1 MYDIILSKSRDA
13 KLITVQINLITECV
27 RLRVDITNTPHT
39 GLFWEEL
46 EEIFGPILRPI
57 LDPVLEAL
65 QDVSLRMTFL
75 STIVTFVVV
84 LGGMIFL
91 IYEGPI
97 LIKLVGLSPSEESP
111 PSRRSPRTTSPETR
125 PSHTQKRQPTVSR
138 RPDQTVQSHRMS
150 RPERPKPVAELEGVK
165 VISELKP
172 KGDLLEFIVDVS
184 NGRDTRIDMV
194 VVNVNLPRG
203 LETASGSFRMKRL
216 GTVHP
221 GTSESVVISIRDVGG
236 DITQITGYVEF
247 MGAAYQVTR
256 ITIPPP
262 TEITPVE
269 II

>member
-1 MYDIILSKSRDA
+1 
-13 KLITVQINLITECV
+13 
-27 RLRVDITNTPHT
+27 VDITNTPHT

-65 QDVSLRMTFL
+65 QDTSLRMTFL

-91 IYEGPI
+91 IYEGPV
-97 LIKLVGLSPSEESP
+97 LIKWIGLSSSEQSP
-111 PSRRSPRTTSPETR
+111 PLRRSPRTTSPQSR
-125 PSHTQKRQPTVSR
+125 PSSPSQTPRTHTPV
-138 RPDQTVQSHRMS
+138 RPRPGQTAQSHRLS
-150 RPERPKPVAELEGVK
+150 KPERPKPVAELEGVR
-165 VISELKP
+165 VISELRS
-172 KGDLLEFIVDVS
+172 KGDLLEFEIVVN
-184 NGRDTRIDMV
+184 NGRDSRIDMV
-194 VVNVNLPRG
+194 VVNVNFPRG
-203 LETASGSFRMKRL
+203 LETASGSFRMQRL

-221 GTSESVVISIRDVGG
+221 GTSESVIVRIRHTGG

-262 TEITPVE
+262 TEI
-269 II
+269 I

>member
-1 MYDIILSKSRDA
+1 M
-13 KLITVQINLITECV
+13 
-27 RLRVDITNTPHT
+27 RVDITNTPHI

-91 IYEGPI
+91 IYEGPV
-97 LIKLVGLSPSEESP
+97 LIKWIGMSSSPQP
-111 PSRRSPRTTSPETR
+111 PSRTPPRTTSPETR
-125 PSHTQKRQPTVSR
+125 PSTTQQRQPTVSR

-221 GTSESVVISIRDVGG
+221 GTSESVVIRIRDVGG